1 MKNSF
6 LFAAA
11 VAIGMSACN
20 KAELADNNLP
30 VKQKATFAPVSANIR
45 VFNSDDDVLAEV
57 NKISEMSFVDLCAY
71 ENSIGFNSFGKN
83 ADFAYDILKEQDEN
97 FKSIADVR
105 NALTTHSEYLQLLE
119 NNEEYTLETKLYDS
133 PFKYIVNN
141 EKMYQVQD
149 TLVKVLENAVISAP
163 IENYE
168 ILLSLDE
175 TAIKNLEVESRKP
188 ASASECTFLYE
199 ATIWILKE
207 IHIKVYDCYGVTTI
221 VRDGHEIHF
230 SDMSMGRNFELKD
243 YQTPSD
249 GRTNRMNLKMKLTK
263 KKRNSSTGEFYDRGY
278 FSNKT
283 YRLGKWHLIYWA
295 EKRDVELYFDVYTA
309 NDDNYGLP
317 AYRAASTRYGKKET
331 WAEYYVYFFDINNE
345 PYFEKTR
352 GYIRAFSG
360 SNTINFINLNLDNY

>member
-1 MKNSF
+1 MKKVF
-6 LFAAA
+6 IFAAA
-11 VAIGMSACN
+11 VAVGMSACQ

-57 NKISEMSFVDLCAY
+57 NKIAEMSFVDLCAY
-71 ENSIGFNSFGKN
+71 ENSFGFNSFGKN

-105 NALTTHSEYLQLLE
+105 NALTIHSEYLQLLE
-119 NNEEYTLETKLYDS
+119 DNEEYTLETKLYDS

-149 TLVKVLENAVISAP
+149 TLVKVLENAVICAP
-163 IENYE
+163 IENYK

-175 TAIKNLEVESRKP
+175 AEIEYLKVESRKP

-199 ATIWILKE
+199 AMIWGSKGF
-207 IHIKVYDCYGVTTI
+207 HVKVYDCYGVITYVTS
-221 VRDGHEIHF
+221 DGEPYFH
-230 SDMSMGRNFELKD
+230 DMSMGRKFELKD

-249 GRTNRMNLKMKLTK
+249 GRTNRMNLKMKLRK
-263 KKRNSSTGEFYDRGY
+263 GKRDNTNFEYYDIGS

-283 YRLGKWHLIYWA
+283 YRLGKWKLIYWL

-309 NDDNYGLP
+309 NDDNYGLS

-331 WAEYYVYFFDINNE
+331 TAEYYVYFPDTNNE

-360 SNTINFINLNLDNY
+360 SNTINFINLNRDNY